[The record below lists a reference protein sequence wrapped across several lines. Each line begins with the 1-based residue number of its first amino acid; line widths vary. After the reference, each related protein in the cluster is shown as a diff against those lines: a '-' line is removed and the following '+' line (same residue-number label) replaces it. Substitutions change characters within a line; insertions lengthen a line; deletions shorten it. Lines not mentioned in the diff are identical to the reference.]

1 MHRTLRIGWLRA
13 AVLGANDWA
22 DGGWNAD
29 ETVELC
35 RALRGL
41 GVDLMDVSSSG
52 LVPTANPPSGPG
64 FQVEFAARVRR
75 DAGIATAAVGLITSP
90 EQADQIVRSG
100 QADMVLLGREIL
112 RSPYWPL
119 AAAQALGQAVPWPL
133 QYLRAAPA
141 GSKGR

>member
-41 GVDLMDVSSSG
+41 GGS
-52 LVPTANPPSGPG
+52 
-64 FQVEFAARVRR
+64 EERR
-75 DAGIATAAVGLITSP
+75 
-90 EQADQIVRSG
+90 
-100 QADMVLLGREIL
+100 
-112 RSPYWPL
+112 
-119 AAAQALGQAVPWPL
+119 
-133 QYLRAAPA
+133 
-141 GSKGR
+141 